1 MIVTIPARQALLD
14 TMLFTADEVNALLD
28 TGVNMALSMLRS
40 GTPLAVVRGYLSVEV
55 TAASEPEADVNK
67 KSGKKKTGKTKK

>member
-14 TMLFTADEVNALLD
+14 TQLFAANEVNALSD
-28 TGVNMALSMLRS
+28 SEVSMALSMLRGS
-40 GTPLAVVRGYLSVEV
+40 VPLSVVRGYLNIE
-55 TAASEPEADVNK
+55 AASEPEAETVNK